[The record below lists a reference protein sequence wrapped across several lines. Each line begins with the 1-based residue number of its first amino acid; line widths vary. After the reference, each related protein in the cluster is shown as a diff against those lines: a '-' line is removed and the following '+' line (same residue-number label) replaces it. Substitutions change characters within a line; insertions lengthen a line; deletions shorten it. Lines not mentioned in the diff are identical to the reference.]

1 MTFFPLIKGAR
12 GMDHMDKF
20 YHYNKNLRQYSKQL
34 RNNSTLAEVI
44 LWNEVL
50 KGRKLGYQFY
60 RQRPILNYI
69 GDFFCKELKSVIETD
84 GVTHLE
90 EDVKMKDKEK
100 EKNLFSH
107 GYTIL
112 RFKDTEVV
120 EDLDDVRRRIEQWI
134 KDYENKYPEVLNIME
149 RNRRS

>member
-1 MTFFPLIKGAR
+1 
-12 GMDHMDKF
+12 MDHMDKF

-50 KGRKLGYQFY
+50 KGRKLGYQFH
-60 RQRPILNYI
+60 RQRAILNYI
-69 GDFFCKELKSVIETD
+69 GDFFCKELKLVIETD

-90 EDVKMKDKEK
+90 EDVKRKDKEK
-100 EKNLFSH
+100 QENLFSH

-112 RFKDTEVV
+112 RFKDEEVV
-120 EDLDDVRRRIEQWI
+120 GELKKVRGRIELWI
-134 KDYENKYPEVLNIME
+134 KDYENKYPEVLKNKE